1 MRYLPWIM
9 AALLAG
15 TAMPRPAAAQAACP
29 KEAVTGKG
37 LVLESATAGRKT
49 EIAWLDRGQ
58 VKVVEHN
65 PAAPRSFPRELV
77 TVRGLLGVQTSSP
90 SGTAK
95 LSYETPV
102 EGIFPLEPGN
112 QHELLY
118 ASQVEGK
125 PALKGRMGVAVIEA
139 LEHMIG
145 ECTYQAL
152 LVARFSVFDNG
163 DRTPVRYDV
172 YVPQLQAV
180 LKSTLFDES
189 RNAVIEQETFE
200 FETITAK

>member
-9 AALLAG
+9 AAILTG
-15 TAMPRPAAAQAACP
+15 TATPQLAVAQAACP

-37 LVLESATAGRKT
+37 VVLESAIGRKT

-65 PAAPRSFPRELV
+65 TAAPRSFPRELV
-77 TVRGLLGVQTSSP
+77 TLRGLLGVQTSTP
-90 SGTAK
+90 SGDAK
-95 LSYETPV
+95 LSYQTPL
-102 EGIFPLEPGN
+102 EGIFPLEPGK
-112 QHELLY
+112 QHEIAY
-118 ASQVEGK
+118 SSQVEGK
-125 PALKGRMGVAVIEA
+125 PALKGRMALAVFEA
-139 LEHMIG
+139 LEHKIG
-145 ECTYQAL
+145 ACTYQAL

-189 RNAVIEQETFE
+189 RNSVIEQETFE